1 MGWWWGPPQAWA
13 RSCLELVESSDV
25 ASASPDWVAAGGCC
39 HVRCDH
45 VVPTYGLGP
54 SNSFVVGGVIMYFL
68 ADFQPFVQ
76 SVGFA
81 AVFTE
86 ACLGVPQF
94 LRNIKNKSTYGMR

>member
-1 MGWWWGPPQAWA
+1 MPLNPFVFLDFDPNYFWQWTDFQ
-13 RSCLELVESSDV
+13 SYVEAV
-25 ASASPDWVAAGGCC
+25 
-39 HVRCDH
+39 
-45 VVPTYGLGP
+45 TTL
-54 SNSFVVGGVIMYFL
+54 FVVGGVVMYFL

-94 LRNIKNKSTYGMR
+94 IRNIKNKSTYGMR